1 MKTVLNSVNCV
12 NTDMRFVRNFT
23 PPDFQAKN
31 FTPLFS
37 PNFNSFG
44 DKNTK
49 KISENGNI
57 YTAGKNLSAVTGVTN
72 STSVPERKR
81 FFFY

>member
-1 MKTVLNSVNCV
+1 
-12 NTDMRFVRNFT
+12 MRLVKNFT
-23 PPDFQAKN
+23 PPGFQAKN

-49 KISENGNI
+49 KMSENGDI
-57 YTAGKNLSAVTGVTN
+57 YTARKNLTLPLAVTN
-72 STSVPERKR
+72 LTSERGQTWTLSKASQTAPLSKK
-81 FFFY
+81 FGLW